1 MIVFGSFFAVHSFRT
16 NDFSYEKLIAFS
28 TIIFVVITL
37 GALLAHLF
45 ALPHKINLTKEDYK
59 TVQAIYRGWAW
70 LGIFEIGAIVFTLVW
85 TIVEKK
91 NKNIFRLL
99 LAALLIFLVSI
110 TIFFAFTFPANKET
124 LNWTVLPQNW
134 ESIRTELGIFA
145 CCKSRIKS
153 YWIYFFNYC
162 YIEETKSQMAT
173 LNM

>member
-1 MIVFGSFFAVHSFRT
+1 MKNLLRFT
-16 NDFSYEKLIAFS
+16 

-85 TIVEKK
+85 TFVEKK
-91 NKNIFRLL
+91 NKNVFRLL

-134 ESIRTELGIFA
+134 ESIRANWEYSHA
-145 CCKSRIKS
+145 VR
-153 YWIYFFNYC
+153 
-162 YIEETKSQMAT
+162 AV
-173 LNM
+173 LNLVGFTFLIAAILKKQKDRWRH